1 LPGDFFGFECADE
14 HSLSAEAVSNTKVL
28 VIKKSALAAA
38 ASRDAAIKRQVLLLM
53 ARELARLQERTFLL
67 IKNAQERICEFILD
81 MEKRAAVGNYIDL
94 PMKRQDI
101 ADYLGLT
108 IETVSRTLTLLE
120 NRGAIEIL
128 PRKGIVVRD
137 HSLLKT
143 MMADRN
149 KMVSLTKINERKPR
163 RSSAK
168 KYARPAPRQTKVNRG
183 AIKLQSPFWP
193 SSNQR
198 GGKS

>member
-1 LPGDFFGFECADE
+1 MRWR
-14 HSLSAEAVSNTKVL
+14 
-28 VIKKSALAAA
+28 AA

-108 IETVSRTLTLLE
+108 IETVSRVLTALE
-120 NRGAIEIL
+120 NHDATEIL
-128 PRKGIVVRD
+128 PRQGIVMRN
-137 HSLLKT
+137 HSLLTT
-143 MMADRN
+143 MMADRS
-149 KMVSLTKINERKPR
+149 KMSAYWSCLRKSTNENGYRGDR
-163 RSSAK
+163 R
-168 KYARPAPRQTKVNRG
+168 RTRIQDHPTGAPRST
-183 AIKLQSPFWP
+183 P
-193 SSNQR
+193 QR
-198 GGKS
+198 LRRNGPVG